1 MQVLLYFTGECKL
14 ENMRT
19 LCVVC
24 HARVTKEQ
32 CAERRSTRLKAK
44 KQLKELMNDLR
55 NVQNLKQN
63 YSEEKVCIILFFFLT
78 CHAQLARIYG
88 GVKVCNNLVC
98 TRCMSCILVSVQ
110 VSREYLESWICL
122 QVHTYSSRSHRKF

>member
-55 NVQNLKQN
+55 SVQNLKQN
-63 YSEEKVCIILFFFLT
+63 YSEEKVC
-78 CHAQLARIYG
+78 
-88 GVKVCNNLVC
+88 K
-98 TRCMSCILVSVQ
+98 
-110 VSREYLESWICL
+110 
-122 QVHTYSSRSHRKF
+122 